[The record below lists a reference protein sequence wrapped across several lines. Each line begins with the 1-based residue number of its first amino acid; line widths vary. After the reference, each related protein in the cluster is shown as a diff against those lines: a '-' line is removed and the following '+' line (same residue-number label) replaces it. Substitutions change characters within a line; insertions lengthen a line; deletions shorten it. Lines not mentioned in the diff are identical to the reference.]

1 MHKLRV
7 QQQKVVQASL
17 RLKER
22 DKSLFQTCVNALKA
36 NNRERAAI
44 CANELAEVRRLISF
58 LQQVELALERV
69 ILRLETVRELSDI
82 VVDLKPALKT
92 LQSVS
97 RQLSEI
103 LPEVSS
109 EINEINDV
117 IGETIYST
125 KISADEVVI
134 PVDRVTP
141 AGEQILNEVASFL
154 EKRIAEKLPEPPAT
168 QEAPK
173 LEQAKAEIK
182 QMVALA
188 ASCSQTVG
196 ETVEENGSR
205 SENLISF
212 RKAEIQEISL
222 KVAKPSL
229 EEALLEYVRRSG
241 GEIDLIRCSSD
252 LGASCEEVEKALQ
265 SLGAKG
271 KVKIEV
277 KR

>member
-1 MHKLRV
+1 MYRLRV
-7 QQQKVVQASL
+7 QQQKIIQTSL

-22 DKSLFQTCVNALKA
+22 DKALFQTCVNALKA
-36 NNRERAAI
+36 NNREMAAI
-44 CANELAEVRRLISF
+44 CANELAEIRKLISF

-69 ILRLETVRELSDI
+69 ILRLETIKELSDI
-82 VVDLKPALKT
+82 VIDLKPVLRT
-92 LQSVS
+92 IQGIS

-103 LPEVSS
+103 LPEVAS

-117 IGETIYST
+117 LIETIHST
-125 KISADEVVI
+125 KMSNEISI

-141 AGEQILNEVASFL
+141 AGEQILSEVESFL
-154 EKRIAEKLPEPPAT
+154 EKQIREKLPEPPAT
-168 QEAPK
+168 
-173 LEQAKAEIK
+173 LETSSIKQSKAEIK

-188 ASCSQTVG
+188 ASCSQSVSNEIADG
-196 ETVEENGSR
+196 REYCP
-205 SENLISF
+205 ENLISF

-222 KVAKPSL
+222 KVGNL

-241 GEIDLIRCSSD
+241 GEIDLIRCSRD
-252 LGASCEEVEKALQ
+252 LGAPCEEVEKALR

>member
-1 MHKLRV
+1 MYKLRI

-17 RLKER
+17 RLRER
-22 DKSLFQTCVNALKA
+22 DKILFQTCVNALRA

-44 CANELAEVRRLISF
+44 CANEMAEVRKLISF

-82 VVDLKPALKT
+82 VIDLKPVLKT
-92 LQSVS
+92 LQNVS
-97 RQLSEI
+97 RQLSEV

-109 EINEINDV
+109 ELSEINNV

-125 KISADEVVI
+125 RISDEVVI
-134 PVDRVTP
+134 PVDKVTP
-141 AGEQILNEVASFL
+141 AGEQILDEVTRFL

-168 QEAPK
+168 QETPPIK
-173 LEQAKAEIK
+173 RAKTEIK

-196 ETVEENGSR
+196 SETIEEDGKC

-212 RKAEIQEISL
+212 RKAEFQEISL
-222 KVAKPSL
+222 KVGKPSL

-241 GEIDLIRCSSD
+241 GELDLIRCSHD
-252 LGASCEEVEKALQ
+252 LGASYEEVEKALR